1 MIQLWFPAPRNPGAS
16 PKAGHAVYR
25 ARVRHRVKS
34 KQTNFARMSSAK
46 RWAVLLCLL
55 LAGMAIIAQAF
66 HLHSNELAPDAKHC
80 TICQVAH
87 APAQV
92 ATVAHVALG
101 LTTTAFFR
109 FSEDLSPKPIL
120 ASVSLFSRPPPLV

>member
-1 MIQLWFPAPRNPGAS
+1 
-16 PKAGHAVYR
+16 
-25 ARVRHRVKS
+25 VKS

-55 LAGMAIIAQAF
+55 LAGMAIVAQAF
-66 HLHSNELAPDAKHC
+66 HLHPNELAPDAKHC

-101 LTTTAFFR
+101 LTATAFFR
-109 FSEDLSPKPIL
+109 FSKDLSPKPIL
-120 ASVSLFSRPPPLV
+120 TSVSLFSRPPPVV

>member
-1 MIQLWFPAPRNPGAS
+1 
-16 PKAGHAVYR
+16 
-25 ARVRHRVKS
+25 VKS
-34 KQTNFARMSSAK
+34 KETNFARMSSAK

-55 LAGMAIIAQAF
+55 LVGMAVVAQAF
-66 HLHSNELAPDAKHC
+66 HLHTNELANDAKHC

-92 ATVAHVALG
+92 ATVVHVAFG

-109 FSEDLSPKPIL
+109 FSKDPGPQPVLV
-120 ASVSLFSRPPPLV
+120 SVSLFSRPPPLV